1 MKVAFIGMG
10 TMGAAMA
17 LNLLQAGH
25 QLTVHNRNREREEP
39 VAAAGAARAASP
51 AQAAQDAEVIVTCVS
66 DTPDVE
72 GVLLGPEGVIHG
84 AAAGAVVVDTSTI
97 SPGATRRF
105 AAALA
110 EKGVGMIDAPM
121 SGGSEGAIKATLV
134 FMVGGAEADL
144 NKALPVLRAMGK
156 RITHVGPIGAG
167 QVTKAINQA
176 ILAGYYLSTA
186 EGLVLGMKAGLDME
200 KVVQAISGGACDSWV
215 LNFRSGNMIKNQY
228 PLGFR
233 VSLHRKDLRIAL
245 EAAGEVGAAL
255 PIAGMVAQIENAL
268 VGRGF
273 GDEDVSA
280 LARSMRELSGLDD

>member
-17 LNLLQAGH
+17 LNLLKAGFAV
-25 QLTVHNRNREREEP
+25 TVHNRNRKREEP
-39 VAAAGAARAASP
+39 VAAHGAQRAASP
-51 AQAAQDAEVIVTCVS
+51 AQAAQEADLIITCVS

-72 GVLLGPEGVIHG
+72 GVLLGPEGVING

-97 SPGATRRF
+97 SPGATRRI

-110 EKGVGMIDAPM
+110 EKDIHMLDAPM
-121 SGGSEGAIKATLV
+121 SGGSEGAEKGTLV
-134 FMVGGAEADL
+134 FMVGGEAADL
-144 NKALPVLRAMGK
+144 ERALPALEAMGGK
-156 RITHVGPIGAG
+156 ITHVGPIGAG

-186 EGLVLGMKAGLDME
+186 EGMALGLKAGLDMD
-200 KVVQAISGGACDSWV
+200 KVVAAISGGACDSWV
-215 LNFRSGNMIKNQY
+215 LNYRSGNMIKNQY

-245 EAAGEVGAAL
+245 EAAEDLGAAL
-255 PIAGMVAQIENAL
+255 PIAGMVAQIENGL
-268 VGRGF
+268 VDQGY

-280 LARSMRELSGLDD
+280 LARSIRELSGIKD